1 MASDMVT
8 SCFNHLALTVT
19 ICWLKLVKASN
30 LLTLLLHADMVA
42 CSAHRAVAQAKLVE
56 AKESPYG
63 SSNRGYHVNASG
75 SWLLHGAS
83 TQHVDGSVANTTSY
97 GTDCISNICRFLL
110 H

>member
-42 CSAHRAVAQAKLVE
+42 CGAFGPNVGANEHRAV
-56 AKESPYG
+56 SFT
-63 SSNRGYHVNASG
+63 SS
-75 SWLLHGAS
+75 
-83 TQHVDGSVANTTSY
+83 
-97 GTDCISNICRFLL
+97 
-110 H
+110 